1 MADIEGLQPAAGSR
15 FSQVELIGRGA
26 FGDVYKVFDKEL
38 KKEVAIKEIS
48 VLSQCRCQYIT
59 EYYGSYLH
67 QTKLWL
73 IMEYMAGGSV
83 ADLLQSGP
91 PLDEMSIASIS
102 RKDSQRYQR
111 PFDFLMLF
119 VPSNLLCSL
128 LETFLLSLLA
138 AASILLTENGDVK
151 VADFGVSAQLTRT
164 ISQRKTFVG
173 TPFWMAPE
181 VIQNSDGYNEK
192 LDEHFSRP
200 MKEFA
205 SLCLKKVPAERAT
218 AKELL
223 KHRFIKNARKSQK
236 LLERIRERPKYQLK
250 EDAETPR
257 NGPKP
262 VGESTDIVKV
272 TRDVR
277 GEETV
282 RASNQGK
289 TFRSAGWDFSI
300 GGQQNTVSSGK
311 GTRELYSNENQDNY
325 HDDETSVGG
334 SGTVV
339 RRSPRGCQSSGLIRD
354 PSSLSSSEHASFED
368 ASTSGTIVFCG
379 QHDDSDSPPTPRSR
393 LGIQGR
399 PSAASVEDAGLRKGN
414 ARDRSALS
422 ENNGTGNE
430 NRRRDLMSN
439 SSNSSRSSHEYFD
452 AQKAFPRTC
461 QPSDD
466 EENAKITSSCI
477 PLSMLLIPSL
487 KEVIADDSEGR
498 VMRVVTNSLVHM
510 ERTKPGSCEA
520 LVCKLLDR
528 LASSKE
534 PSMKGLQDVAARMFN
549 KGKVTPEDVQNSS
562 PETDG
567 KKRLQHKELH
577 SNSNLSPL
585 ARFLVSRWQSQTSLD
600 LSRVKMKTVRSII
613 HLCSIC
619 SDFDVHNIA
628 SNCRIFDIID
638 V

>member
-1 MADIEGLQPAAGSR
+1 MAKAA
-15 FSQVELIGRGA
+15 
-26 FGDVYKVFDKEL
+26 
-38 KKEVAIKEIS
+38 
-48 VLSQCRCQYIT
+48 
-59 EYYGSYLH
+59 
-67 QTKLWL
+67 
-73 IMEYMAGGSV
+73 
-83 ADLLQSGP
+83 
-91 PLDEMSIASIS
+91 
-102 RKDSQRYQR
+102 
-111 PFDFLMLF
+111 
-119 VPSNLLCSL
+119 
-128 LETFLLSLLA
+128 
-138 AASILLTENGDVK
+138 
-151 VADFGVSAQLTRT
+151 
-164 ISQRKTFVG
+164 
-173 TPFWMAPE
+173 
-181 VIQNSDGYNEK
+181 IQ
-192 LDEHFSRP
+192 
-200 MKEFA
+200 
-205 SLCLKKVPAERAT
+205 
-218 AKELL
+218 
-223 KHRFIKNARKSQK
+223 
-236 LLERIRERPKYQLK
+236 
-250 EDAETPR
+250 
-257 NGPKP
+257 
-262 VGESTDIVKV
+262 
-272 TRDVR
+272 
-277 GEETV
+277 
-282 RASNQGK
+282 
-289 TFRSAGWDFSI
+289 
-300 GGQQNTVSSGK
+300 
-311 GTRELYSNENQDNY
+311 
-325 HDDETSVGG
+325 
-334 SGTVV
+334 
-339 RRSPRGCQSSGLIRD
+339 
-354 PSSLSSSEHASFED
+354 
-368 ASTSGTIVFCG
+368 
-379 QHDDSDSPPTPRSR
+379 
-393 LGIQGR
+393 
-399 PSAASVEDAGLRKGN
+399 AGLRKGN

-430 NRRRDLMSN
+430 NRRRDQMSN

-567 KKRLQHKELH
+567 KKRLQHKEH

-628 SNCRIFDIID
+628 SNCRIFYIID

>member
-1 MADIEGLQPAAGSR
+1 
-15 FSQVELIGRGA
+15 
-26 FGDVYKVFDKEL
+26 
-38 KKEVAIKEIS
+38 
-48 VLSQCRCQYIT
+48 
-59 EYYGSYLH
+59 
-67 QTKLWL
+67 
-73 IMEYMAGGSV
+73 
-83 ADLLQSGP
+83 
-91 PLDEMSIASIS
+91 
-102 RKDSQRYQR
+102 
-111 PFDFLMLF
+111 
-119 VPSNLLCSL
+119 
-128 LETFLLSLLA
+128 
-138 AASILLTENGDVK
+138 
-151 VADFGVSAQLTRT
+151 
-164 ISQRKTFVG
+164 
-173 TPFWMAPE
+173 MAPE

-192 LDEHFSRP
+192 CTCNPKFSILQLDEHFSRP

-236 LLERIRERPKYQLK
+236 LLERIRCHPVLVKMLAFFVLNRERPKYQLK

-339 RRSPRGCQSSGLIRD
+339 RRSPRGSQSSGLIRD

-368 ASTSGTIVFCG
+368 ASTSGTIVFRG

-399 PSAASVEDAGLRKGN
+399 PSAASAKAAIQAGLRKGN
-414 ARDRSALS
+414 ARDRSAPS

-430 NRRRDLMSN
+430 NRRRDQMSN

-452 AQKAFPRTC
+452 AQKAFPRTH

-585 ARFLVSRWQSQTSLD
+585 ARFLLSRWQSQTSLD
-600 LSRVKMKTVRSII
+600 LNSVKMKTVRSII

-619 SDFDVHNIA
+619 FDFDVT
-628 SNCRIFDIID
+628 
-638 V
+638 